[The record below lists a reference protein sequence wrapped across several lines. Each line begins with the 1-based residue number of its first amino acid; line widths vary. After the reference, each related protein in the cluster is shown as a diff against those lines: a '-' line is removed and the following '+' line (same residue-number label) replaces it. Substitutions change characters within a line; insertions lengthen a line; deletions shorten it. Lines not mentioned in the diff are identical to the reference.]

1 MSGGQDLRVLWRQV
15 VEDYNQIRRE
25 QEREWAS
32 LGLEDRIWI
41 TEQLMLFLQEVERS
55 EKRRDYAEDVS
66 SSSKGSG

>member
-41 TEQLMLFLQEVERS
+41 TEQLMLFLQGVERS